1 MTKRRQ
7 SMISINISEL
17 IWTVINF
24 FLLLFLLNRFL
35 YKPVISFMEQ
45 RQARIDAKL
54 REEEEAKARIEE
66 NDARI
71 LDEKARSREE
81 AKKLALNAEE
91 IEKHNAEVL
100 QEAKKAS
107 VQNRKDSEAA
117 LSQRQEKTAQQLH
130 EAAPELAAML
140 AEKLLS
146 EE

>member
-1 MTKRRQ
+1 
-7 SMISINISEL
+7 MISINISEL

-24 FLLLFLLNRFL
+24 FLLFFLLKRFL
-35 YKPVISFMEQ
+35 YKPVLSFMEA

-66 NDARI
+66 NDAR
-71 LDEKARSREE
+71 LLEEKSKSREE
-81 AKKLALNAEE
+81 AKKILAENSEE

>member
-1 MTKRRQ
+1 
-7 SMISINISEL
+7 MISINISEL

-24 FLLLFLLNRFL
+24 FLLFFLLNRFL
-35 YKPVISFMEQ
+35 YKPVLSFMEA

-54 REEEEAKARIEE
+54 REEEEAKACIED

-71 LDEKARSREE
+71 QDEMARSREE
-81 AKKLALNAEE
+81 AKKLLALNAEE

-117 LSQRQEKTAQQLH
+117 LSQKQEKTAQQLH

>member
-1 MTKRRQ
+1 
-7 SMISINISEL
+7 MISINISEL

-45 RQARIDAKL
+45 RQARIDARL

-81 AKKLALNAEE
+81 AKKLLALNAEE

-117 LSQRQEKTAQQLH
+117 LSQKQEKTAQQLH

>member
-1 MTKRRQ
+1 
-7 SMISINISEL
+7 MISINISEL

-24 FLLLFLLNRFL
+24 FLLFFLLNRFL
-35 YKPVISFMEQ
+35 YKPVLSFMEA

-54 REEEEAKARIEE
+54 REEEEAKACIED

-71 LDEKARSREE
+71 QDEMARSREE
-81 AKKLALNAEE
+81 AKKLLALNAEE

-107 VQNRKDSEAA
+107 AQNRKDSEAA
-117 LSQRQEKTAQQLH
+117 LAQNQEKTAQQLH

-140 AEKLLS
+140 AERLLS

>member
-1 MTKRRQ
+1 
-7 SMISINISEL
+7 MISINISEL

-24 FLLLFLLNRFL
+24 FLLFFLLNRFL
-35 YKPVISFMEQ
+35 YKPVLSFMEA

-54 REEEEAKARIEE
+54 REEEEAKACIED

-71 LDEKARSREE
+71 QDDMARSREE
-81 AKKLALNAEE
+81 AKKLLALNAEE

-107 VQNRKDSEAA
+107 AQNRKDSEAA
-117 LSQRQEKTAQQLH
+117 LAQNQEKTAQQLH

-140 AEKLLS
+140 AERLLS

>member
-1 MTKRRQ
+1 
-7 SMISINISEL
+7 MISINISEL

-45 RQARIDAKL
+45 RQAQIDAKL
-54 REEEEAKARIEE
+54 REEEEAKVRIEE

-81 AKKLALNAEE
+81 AKKLLALNAEE
-91 IEKHNAEVL
+91 IEKHNAEVR

>member
-1 MTKRRQ
+1 
-7 SMISINISEL
+7 
-17 IWTVINF
+17 
-24 FLLLFLLNRFL
+24 
-35 YKPVISFMEQ
+35 MEQ

-81 AKKLALNAEE
+81 AKKLLALNVEE

-130 EAAPELAAML
+130 EAAPELAVML

>member
-1 MTKRRQ
+1 
-7 SMISINISEL
+7 MISINISEL

-35 YKPVISFMEQ
+35 
-45 RQARIDAKL
+45 
-54 REEEEAKARIEE
+54 
-66 NDARI
+66 
-71 LDEKARSREE
+71 EKARSREE
-81 AKKLALNAEE
+81 AKKLLALNAEE

>member
-1 MTKRRQ
+1 
-7 SMISINISEL
+7 MISINISEL

-71 LDEKARSREE
+71 LEEKTRSREE
-81 AKKLALNAEE
+81 AKKLLALNAEE

-117 LSQRQEKTAQQLH
+117 LSQKQEKTAQQLH
-130 EAAPELAAML
+130 EAGEAPERRVNRMKQYGRK
-140 AEKLLS
+140 EG
-146 EE
+146 

>member
-1 MTKRRQ
+1 
-7 SMISINISEL
+7 MISINISEL

-71 LDEKARSREE
+71 LEEKSRSREE
-81 AKKLALNAEE
+81 AKKLLALNAEE

>member
-1 MTKRRQ
+1 
-7 SMISINISEL
+7 MISINISEL

-35 YKPVISFMEQ
+35 YKPVISFMEE

-54 REEEEAKARIEE
+54 REEEEEKARIEE
-66 NDARI
+66 NDARH
-71 LDEKARSREE
+71 LDEKAKSREE
-81 AKKLALNAEE
+81 AKKILALNAEE

-107 VQNRKDSEAA
+107 VQNRKDAEAA
-117 LSQRQEKTAQQLH
+117 LSQRQDKTAQQLH
-130 EAAPELAAML
+130 EAAPELAAL
-140 AEKLLS
+140 LTEKLLG